1 MPRID
6 LADLAEQSFGTSL
19 EQLDDRRIYKLLVK
33 LVQERSAAC
42 PLNNGKKKLYY
53 ISAEFLIGKLLI
65 NNMIDLGIYAEVKD
79 QLTAAG
85 HDLNKIEEFE
95 VEPSLGNGGLGR
107 LAACFLDSIATLGLT
122 GDGVGLNYHYGLFRQ
137 RFSDNQQKAVP
148 DEWLGEQDIL
158 IDDDRSYTVEFGD
171 FAVTSKL
178 VNIDVP
184 GYGQPA
190 KNRLRLF
197 DLVGVDDGLVPA
209 GSIDFDKTA
218 LAKNLTLFLY
228 PDDSDADGRLLRIY
242 QIHVDI
248 TCIFQGCLYRTF
260 SDLVK
265 ADPVY
270 FLSFQLKCFHQVP
283 GNCFSFAVR
292 VSCKI
297 NLICFFYFFSKSCKD
312 LTFSSD
318 CNVFRL
324 KVMLQVY
331 SHLTFRQI
339 SYMSV

>member
-1 MPRID
+1 MD
-6 LADLAEQSFGTSL
+6 GD
-19 EQLDDRRIYKLLVK
+19 
-33 LVQERSAAC
+33 
-42 PLNNGKKKLYY
+42 
-53 ISAEFLIGKLLI
+53 LLI
-65 NNMIDLGIYAEVKD
+65 LCSIEFCCKRLLFSLYLEIGVQWPVFFRNKRCDLIFPVCNDAKCHRLHTTGTKSSFYFCPENRTDLIS
-79 QLTAAG
+79 
-85 HDLNKIEEFE
+85 HDTIQH
-95 VEPSLGNGGLGR
+95 
-107 LAACFLDSIATLGLT
+107 TT
-122 GDGVGLNYHYGLFRQ
+122 
-137 RFSDNQQKAVP
+137 
-148 DEWLGEQDIL
+148 
-158 IDDDRSYTVEFGD
+158 
-171 FAVTSKL
+171 
-178 VNIDVP
+178 
-184 GYGQPA
+184 
-190 KNRLRLF
+190 
-197 DLVGVDDGLVPA
+197 
-209 GSIDFDKTA
+209 
-218 LAKNLTLFLY
+218 
-228 PDDSDADGRLLRIY
+228 RLLRIY

-265 ADPVY
+265 TDPVY

-339 SYMSV
+339 SYMSVWCHYHVIAAEKFLYGLHFCRWLYNHKITCHILYSSILIVSDHLALT

>member
-1 MPRID
+1 MPRIN

-53 ISAEFLIGKLLI
+53 ISAEFLDWKTLI
-65 NNMIDLGIYAEVKD
+65 NNLIDLGIYAEVKD

-122 GDGVGLNYHYGLFRQ
+122 GDGCGPQLPLRSVPSAFYRSTSKRPSPTSGL
-137 RFSDNQQKAVP
+137 A
-148 DEWLGEQDIL
+148 EQDIL

-184 GYGQPA
+184 
-190 KNRLRLF
+190 
-197 DLVGVDDGLVPA
+197 V
-209 GSIDFDKTA
+209 TA
-218 LAKNLTLFLY
+218 S
-228 PDDSDADGRLLRIY
+228 PP
-242 QIHVDI
+242 
-248 TCIFQGCLYRTF
+248 RTAC
-260 SDLVK
+260 V
-265 ADPVY
+265 
-270 FLSFQLKCFHQVP
+270 CRP
-283 GNCFSFAVR
+283 G
-292 VSCKI
+292 K
-297 NLICFFYFFSKSCKD
+297 
-312 LTFSSD
+312 
-318 CNVFRL
+318 
-324 KVMLQVY
+324 
-331 SHLTFRQI
+331 
-339 SYMSV
+339 